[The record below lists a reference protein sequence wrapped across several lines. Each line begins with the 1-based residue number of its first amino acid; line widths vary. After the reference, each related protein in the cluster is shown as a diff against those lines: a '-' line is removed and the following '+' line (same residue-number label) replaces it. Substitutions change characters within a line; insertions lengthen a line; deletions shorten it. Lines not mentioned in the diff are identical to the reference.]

1 MFEFAK
7 LPDNSIYSQLEKD
20 FQSLCLLFT
29 YVRTPYAIVQIVL
42 NATYLQQIWSFKS
55 LPSNPEY
62 SPSYYGVKKHLV
74 FLDIWH
80 RPMKWIVMK
89 TVFTV
94 YTCTCTIVEIS
105 KKYTQCN
112 IYNKKPILYLAFSI

>member
-42 NATYLQQIWSFKS
+42 NATYLQQI
-55 LPSNPEY
+55 
-62 SPSYYGVKKHLV
+62 
-74 FLDIWH
+74 
-80 RPMKWIVMK
+80 
-89 TVFTV
+89 
-94 YTCTCTIVEIS
+94 
-105 KKYTQCN
+105 
-112 IYNKKPILYLAFSI
+112 